1 MNEGRSPGRGTL
13 SARLLTTYAFVFVL
27 LIGLFGLLALD
38 GAATVIHRQESD
50 SLVRQARA
58 VQAALTGVADPLLN
72 VPVAELAT
80 SLEARITVIAADGVV
95 LADSDFDP
103 NQMEN
108 HGSRAEVIA
117 ARDSDAGFDTRV
129 SDTTGVAQRYAA
141 IEAPDGRVYRLSI
154 TEDQLDS
161 QIGEIAR
168 RIGLA
173 ALVAGVVGI
182 GVMAVVAR
190 RVARP
195 IQELT
200 GVARRVAEG
209 EFDARARRSSIGELD
224 RLGVSIGQMAQDLGA
239 RVVEAEG
246 EREVLGALL
255 DALPQGVIL
264 IGGDGDVRYGNDP
277 ARQIVGAIPDRLSKL
292 APHALQRLVRE
303 AMEARDVRDL
313 VLDSTGSGPA
323 LRALATPLPDG
334 RIVLV
339 VSDISERVRVE
350 RMRRDFVADASHE
363 LKTPIASILAASESL
378 QLALDRDPDR
388 AGRFVVLVHEAALQ
402 LARIVGDLLDLS
414 RVETSAGGGSPVR
427 LDRVVREEVERL
439 MASAIDQGIALNVDV
454 TPATV
459 AGSLSDLALAVRNL
473 VSNAIRY
480 STRGDTIEVRVVLSG
495 TSVRLSV
502 ADTGAGIPRRSLDR
516 VFERFYRVDVARSR
530 ETGGTGLG
538 LAIVKHVAETHGGSV
553 SVESELGVG
562 STFHLVL
569 PAVDEASP

>member
-1 MNEGRSPGRGTL
+1 
-13 SARLLTTYAFVFVL
+13 
-27 LIGLFGLLALD
+27 
-38 GAATVIHRQESD
+38 
-50 SLVRQARA
+50 
-58 VQAALTGVADPLLN
+58 
-72 VPVAELAT
+72 
-80 SLEARITVIAADGVV
+80 
-95 LADSDFDP
+95 
-103 NQMEN
+103 
-108 HGSRAEVIA
+108 
-117 ARDSDAGFDTRV
+117 
-129 SDTTGVAQRYAA
+129 
-141 IEAPDGRVYRLSI
+141 
-154 TEDQLDS
+154 
-161 QIGEIAR
+161 
-168 RIGLA
+168 
-173 ALVAGVVGI
+173 
-182 GVMAVVAR
+182 
-190 RVARP
+190 
-195 IQELT
+195 
-200 GVARRVAEG
+200 
-209 EFDARARRSSIGELD
+209 
-224 RLGVSIGQMAQDLGA
+224 
-239 RVVEAEG
+239 
-246 EREVLGALL
+246 
-255 DALPQGVIL
+255 
-264 IGGDGDVRYGNDP
+264 
-277 ARQIVGAIPDRLSKL
+277 
-292 APHALQRLVRE
+292 
-303 AMEARDVRDL
+303 
-313 VLDSTGSGPA
+313 
-323 LRALATPLPDG
+323 
-334 RIVLV
+334 
-339 VSDISERVRVE
+339 
-350 RMRRDFVADASHE
+350 
-363 LKTPIASILAASESL
+363 L